1 MGSSNGHRESFDY
14 ACYNIFCSG
23 HAFLADGK
31 LFVAGGHIQDDVGL
45 PNASMY
51 DPFTAQWSSAPNMN
65 AGRWYPTTTT
75 LGNGDILVVS
85 GSIDNSVGE
94 NRLPEVFQVGSGTWR
109 DLTNAQISLDLYPR
123 MHLAPNGRVFNSAP
137 STVTRY
143 LDTSG
148 TGAWTVVANH
158 SVNVY
163 RGYGPSVMYDNG
175 KVLVMG
181 GGDPPTNTAE
191 VIDLNASSPAWRSSG
206 VDGLR
211 SATAQRHA
219 PAGRKGIGDGRY

>member
-1 MGSSNGHRESFDY
+1 MTRS
-14 ACYNIFCSG
+14 
-23 HAFLADGK
+23 
-31 LFVAGGHIQDDVGL
+31 
-45 PNASMY
+45 
-51 DPFTAQWSSAPNMN
+51 
-65 AGRWYPTTTT
+65 
-75 LGNGDILVVS
+75 
-85 GSIDNSVGE
+85 GE

-123 MHLAPNGRVFNSAP
+123 MYLAPNGRVFNSAP

-148 TGAWTVVANH
+148 TGAWTVVANR

-163 RGYGPSVMYDNG
+163 RDYAPSVMYDNG

-191 VIDLNASSPAWRSSG
+191 VIDLNAASPAWRRWLLWPSPGDSTTP
-206 VDGLR
+206 R
-211 SATAQRHA
+211 SYRT
-219 PAGRKGIGDGRY
+219 GRYW